1 MSRTGVAVVGCGL
14 IGSRRAATAAADPR
28 CELRLVVDTNADAA
42 DSLAQKYGARHA
54 SDWRS
59 ALDDYSIGI
68 VAAATP
74 NAFLREV
81 AEGALRSG
89 RHVLIEKPMGKNAAD
104 AAAIAAAAQSSG
116 KILKVGFN
124 HRYHAALMKAHD
136 LFTAGAIGALVNI
149 RARYGHGARPGYE
162 REWRA
167 DPALAG
173 GGELTDQGAHLI
185 DLTLWLAGKPREA
198 FAYTQTAVW
207 PISPLEDNAFALM
220 RYESGAVASL
230 HASWTQ
236 WKNLF
241 SFEVFG
247 TAGSLTVE
255 GLGGSYGPQRL
266 TVAKRNPEGGAPEVE
281 ETAFE
286 GEDRSW
292 ELEWQDFMGA
302 VLDGKPYWG
311 TPDDGLAVMQVV
323 DALYASAR
331 ARAPI
336 EFAPDP

>member
-1 MSRTGVAVVGCGL
+1 MSRIGVAVVGCGL

-42 DSLAQKYGARHA
+42 GSLAQKYGARSA
-54 SDWRS
+54 SDWRA
-59 ALDDYSIGI
+59 ALEDDSISI

-89 RHVLIEKPMGKNAAD
+89 RHVLIEKPMGKDAAD
-104 AAAIAAAAQSSG
+104 AAAIAAAAQGSG
-116 KILKVGFN
+116 KTLKVGFN
-124 HRYHAALMKAHD
+124 HRYHGALMKAHD

-185 DLTLWLAGKPREA
+185 DLVLWLAGKPREA
-198 FAYTQTAVW
+198 FAYVQTAVW

-220 RYESGAVASL
+220 RYEGGPVASL

-247 TAGSLTVE
+247 TDGSLTVE
-255 GLGGSYGPQRL
+255 GLGGSYGPQHL
-266 TVAKRNPEGGAPEVE
+266 TVVKRNPEGGAPELVE
-281 ETAFE
+281 IAFE
-286 GEDRSW
+286 GDDRSW

-311 TPDDGLAVMQVV
+311 TPADGLAVMEILA
-323 DALYASAR
+323 ALYASAESGKPV
-331 ARAPI
+331 AL
-336 EFAPDP
+336 

>member
-1 MSRTGVAVVGCGL
+1 MSKTGVAVIGCGL

-28 CELRLVVDTNADAA
+28 CELRLVVDTNVDAA
-42 DSLAQKYGARHA
+42 GSLAQKYAARSA
-54 SDWRS
+54 SDWR
-59 ALDDYSIGI
+59 ALLEDESIGI
-68 VAAATP
+68 VVASTP

-81 AEGALRSG
+81 AVAALGAG
-89 RHVLIEKPMGKNAAD
+89 KHVLVEKPMGKNAAD
-104 AAAIAAAAQSSG
+104 AAGIAAAAQTSG

-124 HRYHAALMKAHD
+124 HRYHGALMKARD
-136 LFTAGAIGALVNI
+136 VFAGGAIGALVNI

-185 DLTLWLAGKPREA
+185 DLVLWLARKPCEA

-207 PISPLEDNAFALM
+207 PVSPLEDNAFALM
-220 RYESGAVASL
+220 RFDGGAVASL

-241 SFEVFG
+241 SFEIFG
-247 TAGSLTVE
+247 TAGSLAVE
-255 GLGGSYGPQRL
+255 GLGGSYGRERL
-266 TVAKRNPEGGAPEVE
+266 TVTKRNPDGGLPEVE

-286 GEDRSW
+286 GADRSW

-302 VLDGKPYWG
+302 VLGGTPYWG
-311 TPDDGLAVMQVV
+311 TPADGLAVMEVIS
-323 DALYASAR
+323 ALYESAQNGR
-331 ARAPI
+331 PVQM
-336 EFAPDP
+336 

>member
-1 MSRTGVAVVGCGL
+1 MSRIGVAVVGCGL

-42 DSLAQKYGARHA
+42 GSLAQKYRARPA
-54 SDWRS
+54 SDWRV
-59 ALDDYSIGI
+59 ALEDDSIGV

-81 AEGALRSG
+81 ADGALRSG
-89 RHVLIEKPMGKNAAD
+89 RHVLIEKPMGKDAAD
-104 AAAIAAAAQSSG
+104 AAAIAATAQGSG

-124 HRYHAALMKAHD
+124 HRYHGALMKARD
-136 LFTAGAIGALVNI
+136 LFTTGAIGALVNI

-185 DLTLWLAGKPREA
+185 DLVLWLAGRPREA
-198 FAYTQTAVW
+198 FAYLQTAVW

-220 RYESGAVASL
+220 RYEGGPVASL

-255 GLGGSYGPQRL
+255 GLGGSYGTERL
-266 TVAKRNPEGGAPEVE
+266 TIAKRNPDGGLPGIE
-281 ETAFE
+281 EIAFE
-286 GEDRSW
+286 GDDRSW

-311 TPDDGLAVMQVV
+311 TPADGLAVMEILA
-323 DALYASAR
+323 ALYASAESGKPV
-331 ARAPI
+331 AL
-336 EFAPDP
+336 

>member
-1 MSRTGVAVVGCGL
+1 MSRTGVAIVGCGL

-28 CELRLVVDTNADAA
+28 CELRLVVDTNEDAA
-42 DSLAQKYGARHA
+42 GSLAQTYGARAA
-54 SDWRS
+54 SDWR
-59 ALDDYSIGI
+59 AAVEDDSVGI
-68 VAAATP
+68 VAVSTP

-81 AEGALRSG
+81 AVAALGSG
-89 RHVLIEKPMGKNAAD
+89 KNVLVEKPMGKDAAD
-104 AAAIAAAAQSSG
+104 AAAIAAAAQASG

-124 HRYHAALMKAHD
+124 HRYHGALMKARD
-136 LFTAGAIGALVNI
+136 IFASGAIGTLVNI

-185 DLTLWLAGKPREA
+185 DLVLWLAGKPREA

-220 RYESGAVASL
+220 RFDGGAVASL

-241 SFEVFG
+241 SFEISG
-247 TAGSLTVE
+247 TAGSLAIE
-255 GLGGSYGPQRL
+255 GLGGSYGPERL
-266 TVAKRNPEGGAPEVE
+266 TVAKRNPGGGIPVVE
-281 ETAFE
+281 EIAFE
-286 GEDRSW
+286 GGDRSW
-292 ELEWQDFMGA
+292 DLEWQDFMGA
-302 VLDGKPYWG
+302 VLGGKTYFG
-311 TPDDGLAVMQVV
+311 TPADGVAVMEVLA
-323 DALYASAR
+323 ALYASAESGKPV
-331 ARAPI
+331 AL
-336 EFAPDP
+336 

>member
-1 MSRTGVAVVGCGL
+1 MSKTGVAVVGCGL

-28 CELRLVVDTNADAA
+28 CELRLVIDTNADAA
-42 DSLAQKYGARHA
+42 ASLAQKYGARSA
-54 SDWRS
+54 SDWRA
-59 ALDDYSIGI
+59 ALEDDSIGI
-68 VAAATP
+68 VAVATP

-81 AEGALRSG
+81 AVAALGAG
-89 RHVLIEKPMGKNAAD
+89 KHVLIEKPMGRDAAD
-104 AAAIAAAAQSSG
+104 AAATTAAAQASG

-124 HRYHAALMKAHD
+124 HRYHGALMKAHD
-136 LFTAGAIGALVNI
+136 LFTAGAIGGLVNI

-185 DLTLWLAGKPREA
+185 DLALWLAGKPREA
-198 FAYTQTAVW
+198 FGYMQTAVW
-207 PISPLEDNAFALM
+207 PISPLEDNAFALL
-220 RYESGAVASL
+220 RYEGGPVASL

-247 TAGSLTVE
+247 TGGSLSVE
-255 GLGGSYGPQRL
+255 GLGGSYGFERL
-266 TVAKRNPEGGAPEVE
+266 TIAKRNPDGGAPEVDE
-281 ETAFE
+281 IAFE

-311 TPDDGLAVMQVV
+311 TPAEGLAVMEVV
-323 DALYASAR
+323 SALYESAKSGE
-331 ARAPI
+331 AVQL
-336 EFAPDP
+336 

>member
-1 MSRTGVAVVGCGL
+1 MSKIGVAVVGCGL

-28 CELRLVVDTNADAA
+28 CELRLVVDTNKGAA
-42 DSLAQKYGARHA
+42 EPLAQKYGARAA
-54 SDWRS
+54 SDWR
-59 ALDDYSIGI
+59 AVLDDGSIAI
-68 VAAATP
+68 VVAATP

-81 AEGALRSG
+81 AVAALDSG
-89 RHVLIEKPMGKNAAD
+89 KHVLVEKPMGKDVAD
-104 AAAIAAAAQSSG
+104 AAAIAAAAQASG

-124 HRYHAALMKAHD
+124 HRYHAALMKARD
-136 LFTAGAIGALVNI
+136 LFTGGAIGALINI

-162 REWRA
+162 REWRG

-185 DLTLWLAGKPREA
+185 DLILWLAGRPREA

-220 RYESGAVASL
+220 RFDGGPVASV

-241 SFEVFG
+241 SFEIFG
-247 TAGSLTVE
+247 ATGSLAVE

-266 TVAKRNPEGGAPEVE
+266 TVTKRNPDGGVPQIE
-281 ETAFE
+281 EIAFE
-286 GEDRSW
+286 GDDRSW
-292 ELEWQDFMGA
+292 ALEWQDFMGA

-311 TPDDGLAVMQVV
+311 TPADGVAVMEIV

-331 ARAPI
+331 AKAPI
-336 EFAPDP
+336 EFA